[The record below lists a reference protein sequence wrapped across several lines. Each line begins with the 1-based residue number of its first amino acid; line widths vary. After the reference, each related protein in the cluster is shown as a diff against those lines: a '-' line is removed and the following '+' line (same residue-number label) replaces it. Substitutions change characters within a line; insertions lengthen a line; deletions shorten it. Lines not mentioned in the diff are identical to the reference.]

1 MISCLNIFIG
11 ICTTISTS
19 VVDQL
24 SVNTPDLK
32 NVNDKLKVLFLI
44 LSPHYCLGRGILDL
58 TVQYQFAQARKNLG
72 LTSSYSGFDFNI
84 IGKNIL
90 SLFIQG
96 IVFFIL
102 NMLIEYRFFI
112 RTSRKQVLSS
122 VKSHKDEDDDVRAER
137 LRILSLEKKS
147 KGKDEIKDYLKI
159 VNMSKIYTNLKN
171 FKTKKHLA
179 VDSLCIGIDKGECF
193 GLLGINGAGKTY
205 VLSFKKNLFE

>member
-1 MISCLNIFIG
+1 
-11 ICTTISTS
+11 
-19 VVDQL
+19 
-24 SVNTPDLK
+24 
-32 NVNDKLKVLFLI
+32 
-44 LSPHYCLGRGILDL
+44 
-58 TVQYQFAQARKNLG
+58 
-72 LTSSYSGFDFNI
+72 
-84 IGKNIL
+84 
-90 SLFIQG
+90 
-96 IVFFIL
+96 
-102 NMLIEYRFFI
+102 MLIEYRFFI

-205 VLSFKKNLFE
+205 VSSFKKNLFE